1 MAASDKNCC
10 VSLTRCFFDYS
21 TPKTLVIRSKTVG
34 AINRLCQAL
43 VIAYIIGYVCVW
55 KKGYQDTDTV
65 ISSVTTKV
73 KGIALTNTSDLG
85 TRIWDVAD
93 YIIPPQEENSFFVL
107 TNLNIT
113 PNQTQSHCPEN
124 PGPESSCSSDQ
135 DCKKGFR
142 NGRLSGVRT
151 GRCVHFSERIKTCE
165 VLAWC
170 PLEKYD
176 EPPDPPMLAEAENF
190 TVLIK
195 NSVRYPKFNFSRRN
209 ILPHINSTYLTKC
222 VFSRDTDPD
231 CPIFS
236 LRDIV
241 AEAGE
246 DFQAMAVHGGVMG
259 VQIRWDCDL
268 DMPANWCVPRY
279 TFRRLDNKDPENNVA
294 PGYNFRFA
302 KYYKSS
308 NGEEIRTLIKGYG
321 IRFDIMVF
329 GKVSLSSGSVHT
341 KLAKLEK
348 RHLYRERKYS
358 YVDDFQL
365 VSFFSFQFFFK
376 HMLLL
381 YTICPKF
388 CSHPSNVSFEIRG
401 FKQEYS
407 KYCHI
412 FYLHLQLNYL
422 LL

>member
-93 YIIPPQEENSFFVL
+93 YIIPPQFGALQRNVICL
-107 TNLNIT
+107 CL
-113 PNQTQSHCPEN
+113 QN

-329 GKVSLSSGSVHT
+329 GKAGKFNVVPTLLNIGAGLGLMGLVT
-341 KLAKLEK
+341 VVCDWFVLVFMRK

-365 VSFFSFQFFFK
+365 WPHYCTLTPIAFSCFFSARAVKLFPAK
-376 HMLLL
+376 NH
-381 YTICPKF
+381 TSI
-388 CSHPSNVSFEIRG
+388 S
-401 FKQEYS
+401 
-407 KYCHI
+407 
-412 FYLHLQLNYL
+412 QLG
-422 LL
+422 